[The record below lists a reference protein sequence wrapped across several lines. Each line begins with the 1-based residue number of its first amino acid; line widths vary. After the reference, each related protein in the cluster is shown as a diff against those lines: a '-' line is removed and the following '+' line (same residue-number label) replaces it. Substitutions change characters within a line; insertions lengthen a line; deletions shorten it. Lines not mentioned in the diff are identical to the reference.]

1 MISNECVQE
10 TLTMDI
16 DADVTKD
23 DHNKKEWIYTS
34 ITLYRKFPYA
44 SSKTNSRFS
53 AVKFRK
59 YEPLIIFR
67 RQFLSHC
74 PDKR

>member
-1 MISNECVQE
+1 MRSNECVQE
-10 TLTMDI
+10 TLTIDI
-16 DADVTKD
+16 DADVTRD
-23 DHNKKEWIYTS
+23 DHNTKEWIHIS
-34 ITLYRKFPYA
+34 IILYRKFPYA

-67 RQFLSHC
+67 RQFLSRC